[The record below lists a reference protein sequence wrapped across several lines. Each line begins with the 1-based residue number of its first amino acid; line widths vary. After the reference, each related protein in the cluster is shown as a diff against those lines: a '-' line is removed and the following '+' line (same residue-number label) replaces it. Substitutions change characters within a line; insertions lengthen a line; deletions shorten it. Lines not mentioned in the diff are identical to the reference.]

1 MSKQTVTITD
11 NRTGKT
17 IECPIEDG
25 IHGPSVIHSQ
35 NLYKELGMFVYDPAF
50 ITTASCTSKITF
62 IDGDKGILLYRGYPI
77 EQLAEHSNYLEV
89 CYLLIYGELPT
100 QEQMLEFNEEF
111 KKYMMLHEGLLHFY
125 KGFRHDAHPMS
136 MLVGVV
142 GALSSYYPDAQE
154 INNSEYRY
162 KTAIRLLA
170 KMPTIAANIH
180 KYLIGQS
187 YMYPR
192 NDLEYVPNFMHM
204 MFSVPYRE
212 YECSETVKKAL
223 EIILILHADHEQNAS
238 TSTVR
243 LAGSSQAHP
252 FSCVAG
258 GIATLWGPA
267 HGGANEA
274 VIKML
279 EQIGNIKNIPAY
291 IEKCKDKTNSTRLMG
306 FGHRV
311 YKQIDPRARI
321 IRDICHKLLNELD
334 ATQQPLF
341 EVAMELERIAG
352 EDEYFIER
360 KLYPNV
366 DFYSG
371 MIFKALG
378 IPLNMFTVMFA
389 VARTVGWISQWMEM
403 MEEPVV
409 KIARPRQLYLGSAQ
423 RDYVAIDTRQ

>member
-1 MSKQTVTITD
+1 
-11 NRTGKT
+11 
-17 IECPIEDG
+17 
-25 IHGPSVIHSQ
+25 
-35 NLYKELGMFVYDPAF
+35 
-50 ITTASCTSKITF
+50 
-62 IDGDKGILLYRGYPI
+62 
-77 EQLAEHSNYLEV
+77 
-89 CYLLIYGELPT
+89 
-100 QEQMLEFNEEF
+100 
-111 KKYMMLHEGLLHFY
+111 
-125 KGFRHDAHPMS
+125 
-136 MLVGVV
+136 
-142 GALSSYYPDAQE
+142 
-154 INNSEYRY
+154 
-162 KTAIRLLA
+162 
-170 KMPTIAANIH
+170 
-180 KYLIGQS
+180 
-187 YMYPR
+187 
-192 NDLEYVPNFMHM
+192 
-204 MFSVPYRE
+204 
-212 YECSETVKKAL
+212 
-223 EIILILHADHEQNAS
+223 
-238 TSTVR
+238 
-243 LAGSSQAHP
+243 
-252 FSCVAG
+252 
-258 GIATLWGPA
+258 
-267 HGGANEA
+267 
-274 VIKML
+274 ML

-423 RDYVAIDTRQ
+423 RDYIPIDTRQ